1 MGSNDSNSE
10 DDVESLDF
18 VQARNVIA
26 TEAALEST
34 VRRET
39 STFDLFRLDLSL
51 YTIQTIGC
59 GPPTTPLGEK
69 EERPIWQQ
77 GTLTIITILI
87 TIKTAITMITGKI
100 TIKERSILP
109 KILSF
114 ELRL

>member
-77 GTLTIITILI
+77 GYVNHHYDFDHDQDCNHNDHGENHNKGEI
-87 TIKTAITMITGKI
+87 
-100 TIKERSILP
+100 
-109 KILSF
+109 
-114 ELRL
+114 